1 MVLCAT
7 FFLSSCGTS
16 GENKTVQEHKG
27 TEESTYAVTEELIVA
42 LKDTEFKE
50 PKNII
55 YMIGD
60 GMGINIVET
69 TRDYYEDKLYN
80 GMLAIDCVPQVGWQ
94 STYSAD
100 AQVTDSAAGGTALS
114 AGFKT
119 SNGTIAMDKLDKKH
133 YKTVLELAAEKGM
146 STGVVA
152 TKAVTDA
159 TPASF
164 TAHVGD
170 RNFQVEIAAQQI
182 QKMMDGSLDLILG
195 GGRQYYGKEDN
206 KDALSRAIKQGVSC
220 TTKWEDTLEK
230 NLPLIGLYADKHL
243 NTYNEDAPT
252 LAEMT
257 DFALEK
263 LSEDK
268 NGFFLMVEG
277 SQIDSEAHDNS
288 YHNEMKEMYD
298 FDCAIGVALK
308 FVAMNPD
315 TVLIITADH
324 ETGGLHLPKEST
336 KASTIKYYY
345 SSTDHTSIQVPV
357 YAIGYGVEELSGI
370 RENTDIAMF
379 IASLMGEKNF
389 GQKSEVHS
397 VVTKEEGE
405 QWKVSFDETN
415 YRWNL
420 PIDTLQEELATIE
433 NARAIHVKVKN
444 VSDGEVHLPAL
455 IIKGQGIDTSVDAQ
469 VDYLKAEEEI
479 ILTYALPEECWKDGV
494 MGSVT
499 EMALSYELCE
509 AMQWKKYQLD
519 SNYETASFEIS
530 EICITE
536 RDLKY

>member
-1 MVLCAT
+1 
-7 FFLSSCGTS
+7 
-16 GENKTVQEHKG
+16 
-27 TEESTYAVTEELIVA
+27 
-42 LKDTEFKE
+42 
-50 PKNII
+50 
-55 YMIGD
+55 
-60 GMGINIVET
+60 
-69 TRDYYEDKLYN
+69 
-80 GMLAIDCVPQVGWQ
+80 
-94 STYSAD
+94 
-100 AQVTDSAAGGTALS
+100 
-114 AGFKT
+114 
-119 SNGTIAMDKLDKKH
+119 
-133 YKTVLELAAEKGM
+133 
-146 STGVVA
+146 
-152 TKAVTDA
+152 
-159 TPASF
+159 
-164 TAHVGD
+164 
-170 RNFQVEIAAQQI
+170 
-182 QKMMDGSLDLILG
+182 
-195 GGRQYYGKEDN
+195 
-206 KDALSRAIKQGVSC
+206 
-220 TTKWEDTLEK
+220 
-230 NLPLIGLYADKHL
+230 
-243 NTYNEDAPT
+243 
-252 LAEMT
+252 
-257 DFALEK
+257 
-263 LSEDK
+263 
-268 NGFFLMVEG
+268 MVEG

-357 YAIGYGVEELSGI
+357 YAIGYGVEELTGI

-379 IASLMGEKNF
+379 IASLMGETNF

-397 VVTKEEGE
+397 VDTKEEGE
-405 QWKVSFDETN
+405 KWEVSFDEAN
-415 YRWNL
+415 YRWDL
-420 PIDTLQEELATIE
+420 PIDTLQKELATIE